1 MKNESFEKFLAQLG
15 AKNSGHQPEYLQACT
30 EIMESIWPF
39 IEKNPQY
46 QEQGLIERLLMP
58 ERIIIFRVVWTDD
71 QGKAHINKGYRIQH
85 SSSLGPYKGGMR
97 FHPTVNL
104 SIMKFLALEQTLK
117 NALTTLPMG
126 GGKGGSDFDPKG
138 KSTAEIMRFC
148 QSFMSEMYRHLGADT
163 DVPAGDIGVGGR
175 EIGFMAGMMKKL
187 SNKAD
192 CVFTGKGVNSGGS
205 LIRPESTGYGLVYF
219 TQEMLKNK
227 GHDLEGLRVSVSG
240 SGNVAQ
246 YAIEKALSLG
256 AKVVT
261 ASDSAGT
268 VYDPEGFTQEKLAI
282 LMDIKNKQY
291 ERVSKYAKQVGAEYH
306 EGTKPWQFKVD
317 VALPCA
323 TQNELNEK
331 DADTLIKNGTV
342 CVAEGANMPTNINAT
357 KKFEQSGVLFAPGK
371 ASNAGG
377 VSTSGFE
384 MSQNAMRI
392 FWTREEVEAKLH
404 KTMRDIHES
413 CLLNGYNPDGSF
425 SYQTGANVSSFT
437 RVANAMI
444 AQGLI

>member
-1 MKNESFEKFLAQLG
+1 MKNESFEKFLAQLS
-15 AKNSGHQPEYLQACT
+15 ARNSGHQPEYLQACT
-30 EIMESIWPF
+30 EIVESIWPF
-39 IEKNPQY
+39 VEKNPQY
-46 QEQGLIERLLMP
+46 QEQGLLERLLMP
-58 ERIIIFRVVWTDD
+58 ERIIIFRVVWADD
-71 QGKAHINKGYRIQH
+71 KGEVHINKGYRIQH

-148 QSFMSEMYRHLGADT
+148 QAFMSEMYRHLGADT
-163 DVPAGDIGVGGR
+163 DVPAGDIGVSGR

-192 CVFTGKGVNSGGS
+192 CVFTGKGISHGGS

-227 GHDLEGLRVSVSG
+227 GQDLEGLRVGVSG

-246 YAIEKALSLG
+246 YAIEKALALG

-291 ERVSKYAKQVGAEYH
+291 ERISKYAKQVGAQYH
-306 EGTKPWQFKVD
+306 ENVKPWQFKVD

-323 TQNELNEK
+323 TQNELDDK
-331 DADTLIKNGTV
+331 DADMLIKHGTI
-342 CVAEGANMPTNINAT
+342 CVAEGANMPTTISAT
-357 KKFEQSGVLFAPGK
+357 KKLEQSGVLFAPGK

-384 MSQNAMRI
+384 MSQNAIRL

-404 KTMRDIHES
+404 KTMCDIHES
-413 CLLNGYNPDGSF
+413 CLLHGYNPDGTF